1 VRAAEKSF
9 ESPVSF
15 GREICA
21 DIAAAERREWLV
33 TNGIGGFACGTVSG
47 HLTRRYHGYLVAAS
61 RPPLGRML
69 LVSKLDEV
77 VASVG
82 ESWPLSTNRWKSGA
96 VDPRG
101 HQNIERF
108 HLEGTSPVWTFAFAG
123 AQIEKRVAMH
133 HGANATCVEYRHAR
147 GVEAVLL
154 TVKVL
159 VNYRDFHGVTHAG
172 GWQMDVHPIRHGVRV
187 LAFEG
192 ATPFYL
198 LSASARAAVAHE
210 WYRDFDLAA
219 ERERGLEDSEDHLHA
234 ATFTAQL
241 NRGEFVSLIFSD
253 QADAALDGGALMA
266 KQRDRERG
274 LVRLFLAARPVKA
287 TEPPAWIR
295 QLVLAA
301 DQFVVRR
308 AVPGV
313 AGAHSVLAGY
323 PWFSDWSRDTMV
335 SLPGIALTTGR
346 PEIAAGILRAFSRFV
361 DQGMLPNN
369 FPEGG
374 SAAEYNSVDAA
385 LWYIESVRQYSLAT
399 ADRKLVEELY
409 PVMEGIIDWH
419 IRGTRFHIRAD
430 EQDGLL
436 SSGEPG
442 TQLTWMD
449 AKVGGAPVTPRV
461 GKPVEINALWLNA
474 VASMSRFAGELK
486 RESAVFDALAAKIRA
501 SFGRFWN
508 AATGYCYDVLD
519 GPQGTDGT
527 LRPNQILAVSLSEC
541 ALSKEQQRQV
551 VDACERWLQT
561 SFGLRSLDPHDAQYQ
576 GIYSGSPAKR
586 DGAYHQGTAWG
597 WLLGDFV
604 MAHLRA
610 FGDKDVALSYFA
622 PMEHHL
628 AVHGLGT
635 ASEIF
640 DGDTPHTPR
649 GCFAQAW
656 TVAAL
661 LQAWHAVTEPRGPA
675 SAAG

>member
-1 VRAAEKSF
+1 VSAAEESF
-9 ESPVSF
+9 ESPVGF

-33 TNGIGGFACGTVSG
+33 TNGIGGFACGTISG

-101 HQNIERF
+101 YQNIERF

-123 AQIEKRVAMH
+123 AQIEKRVAMQ
-133 HGANATCVEYRHAR
+133 HGANTTCVEYRHIR

-172 GWQMDVHPIRHGVRV
+172 GWQMDVHPVRDGVRV
-187 LAFEG
+187 LAFDG
-192 ATPFYL
+192 ATPFFL
-198 LSASARAAVAHE
+198 LSASAKATIAHE
-210 WYRDFDLAA
+210 WYRNFDLAA

-241 NRGEFVSLIFSD
+241 DRDESVSLIFSD
-253 QADAALDGGALMA
+253 QDGTALDGGALLVE
-266 KQRDRERG
+266 QREREHG
-274 LVRLFLAARPVKA
+274 VVKLFLAARAAKA
-287 TEPPAWIR
+287 PKPPAWIQ

-308 AVPGV
+308 VVPGV
-313 AGAHSVLAGY
+313 AGAHSMLAGY
-323 PWFSDWSRDTMV
+323 PWFSDWSRDTMI
-335 SLPGIALTTGR
+335 SLPGIALITGR
-346 PEIAAGILRAFSRFV
+346 AEIAAGILRAFSRFV

-369 FPEGG
+369 FPESG

-385 LWYIESVRQYSLAT
+385 LWYIEAVRQYSLAT
-399 ADRKLVEELY
+399 GDRKLVEELY

-436 SSGEPG
+436 LAGEPG

-449 AKVGGAPVTPRV
+449 AKVDGAPVTPRV

-474 VASMSRFAGELK
+474 VASMSRFASELK
-486 RESAVFDALAAKIRA
+486 RESVVFNALAAKIQA
-501 SFGRFWN
+501 NFGRFWN
-508 AATGYCYDVLD
+508 AAAGYCFDVLD
-519 GPQGTDGT
+519 GPQGPDGT

-541 ALSKEQQRQV
+541 ALNEDQQRQV
-551 VDACERWLQT
+551 VEACGRWLQT
-561 SFGLRSLDPHDAQYQ
+561 SFGLRSLDPRSGEYQ
-576 GIYSGSPAKR
+576 GAYSGAPAKR
-586 DGAYHQGTAWG
+586 DGAYHEGTAWG
-597 WLLGDFV
+597 WLLGHYA

-610 FGDKDVALSYFA
+610 FGDQNTALGYLA

-640 DGDTPHTPR
+640 DGDAPHTPR

-656 TVAAL
+656 TVGGL
-661 LQAWHAVTEPRGPA
+661 LQAWRAVTEPSGPE
-675 SAAG
+675 STPG